1 MRITAEIETTKGSLN
16 SGLFLCL
23 NNTQI
28 KTHQSFLKGGILLID
43 NIQPLFKKQYIL
55 LIIADNLSFSYR
67 SSNTPLSV

>member
-28 KTHQSFLKGGILLID
+28 KTHQSFLKGGTFLID
-43 NIQPLFKKQYIL
+43 NVQPLFKK
-55 LIIADNLSFSYR
+55 
-67 SSNTPLSV
+67 